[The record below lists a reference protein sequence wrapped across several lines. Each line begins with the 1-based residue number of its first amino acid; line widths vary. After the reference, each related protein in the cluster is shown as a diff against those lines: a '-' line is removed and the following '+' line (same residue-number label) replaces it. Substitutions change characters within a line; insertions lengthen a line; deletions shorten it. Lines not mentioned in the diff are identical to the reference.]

1 MSAGIQSAPLSS
13 RVDQLVMPSHLGL
26 YYGGAWHEPIKQG
39 YAATSN
45 PSTGAA
51 IADVAEA
58 SEEDAV
64 AAIAAAR
71 QGFRVWRDVHPLER
85 SKILRRIA
93 SKLREHAPEIALLDA
108 CNGGNPVRDLMA
120 DANIAADLFDF
131 HAGLVTEMKGDS
143 IPMGPG
149 AINFSVREP
158 LGVVARIVAFNHPFL
173 FSAGRAAAPLAAG
186 NAVIIKP
193 PQQAPLST
201 LRLAELIG
209 DMLPPGVF
217 NVLTG
222 ADVGA
227 TLSSHPGIDM
237 VTLIGSVQTG
247 RKVYQSAANT
257 IKPVILE
264 LGGKNALIACADAD
278 PDDVADA
285 AIQGMN
291 YAWCGQSCG
300 SLSRLFLHDAI
311 YAPVLERLKQ
321 KISYYRPGPPMDP
334 STSMG
339 AIVNKRQYDS
349 ILRHIASGKEEGAQL
364 LCGGGRPDDAVLSEG
379 WFIEPTIFAG
389 VTQDMR
395 IAREEIFGPV
405 QAVLRWTDETAMLR
419 DVNSVEHGLTCA
431 IFSNDLDAAHRLA
444 AAVDVG
450 FLWINTVSSH
460 YLGAPFGGVKQ
471 SGIGRDECLG
481 ELLSFTREK
490 NIHIKLRRKAAA

>member
-1 MSAGIQSAPLSS
+1 MAEVFEIADGVI
-13 RVDQLVMPSHLGL
+13 MPSHLGL
-26 YYGGAWHEPIKQG
+26 YYGGRWHEPIKG
-39 YAATSN
+39 RYAATHD

-51 IADVAEA
+51 IVSVAEA
-58 SEEDAV
+58 SGEDAV
-64 AAIAAAR
+64 AAIEAAR
-71 QGFRVWRDVHPLER
+71 AGFELWRQVHPLER
-85 SKILRRIA
+85 AKVLRRIA
-93 SKLREHAPEIALLDA
+93 QMLRARAPEIALLDA
-108 CNGGNPVRDLMA
+108 YNGGNPVRDLMA
-120 DANIAADLFDF
+120 DANIAADLFDL

-149 AINFSVREP
+149 AVNFSVREP
-158 LGVVARIVAFNHPFL
+158 LGVVARITAFNHPFL
-173 FSAGRAAAPLAAG
+173 FAAGRAAAPLAAG
-186 NAVIIKP
+186 NAVILKP

-209 DMLPPGVF
+209 GLFPPGVF

-227 TLSSHPGIDM
+227 VLSSHPGIDM
-237 VTLIGSVQTG
+237 VTLIGSVPTG
-247 RKVYQSAANT
+247 RKVYQSAADT

-285 AIQGMN
+285 AVQGMN

-300 SLSRLFLHDAI
+300 SLSRLFLHDDI
-311 YAPVLERLKQ
+311 YVPVLERLK
-321 KISYYRPGPPMDP
+321 KRIAYYKPGSPRDA
-334 STSMG
+334 STTMG
-339 AIVNKRQYDS
+339 AIVNKRQYES
-349 ILRHIASGKEEGAQL
+349 ILDYIACGRDEGAEL
-364 LCGGGRPDDAVLSEG
+364 LCGGGRPSGPALSAG
-379 WFIEPTIFAG
+379 WFIEPTVFTG
-389 VTQDMR
+389 VTQGMR

-405 QAVLRWTDETAMLR
+405 QAVLRWSDENVMLH

-431 IFSNDLDAAHRLA
+431 IFSNDLNAAHRIA

-450 FLWINTVSSH
+450 YVWINTVSSH
-460 YLGAPFGGVKQ
+460 FVGAPFGGVKQ

-490 NIHIKLRRKAAA
+490 NIHIKIGKNRGRDLAAS